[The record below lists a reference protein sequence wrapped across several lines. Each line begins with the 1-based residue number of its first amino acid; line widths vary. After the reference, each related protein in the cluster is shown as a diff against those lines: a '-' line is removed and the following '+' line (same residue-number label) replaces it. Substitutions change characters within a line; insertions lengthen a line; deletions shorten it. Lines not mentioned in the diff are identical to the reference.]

1 MSASWI
7 AANLWAYSLQVLIVA
22 AAGTAVV
29 LALRLRDPAARL
41 AHWQIVL
48 AACLAAP
55 LLQPW
60 RDVVAEGTI
69 TFRLGATQPAS
80 GAGTG
85 FAWPSMAVVLWVLGA
100 GVIVRA
106 LWLGVGILRL
116 HRLRKE
122 SLPFPIPERVESVR
136 RQLGVNAEILLSTTV
151 SGPVTFGFRRPVI
164 LVPES
169 FLSAASQAQTA
180 VACHEL
186 LHVKRRDWLRVLG
199 EEALRAVLWFHP
211 AVWWVLGQIQISR
224 EQVVDREVIRL
235 TGERDHYLEALL
247 AIAAAQSGA
256 DLAPAPL
263 FLRKSHL
270 AQRVAII
277 LKEVSMP
284 KRKLMVSMIAGSALT
299 LFAGG
304 VGVALFPLQAPAQ
317 QESKAPQ
324 RIRVGGNVQSAKLKT
339 MVRPKYPPEAK
350 EQRIE
355 GTVRLEATIAKD
367 GTVKNLVVQSGP
379 SELVDSA
386 LEAVKQWVYETT
398 LLNGEPVEVI
408 TMVDVNYTLAK

>member
-1 MSASWI
+1 MSATWI

-22 AAGTAVV
+22 GAGTAGA

-60 RDVVAEGTI
+60 QSAAVEGAVSI
-69 TFRLGATQPAS
+69 RLG
-80 GAGTG
+80 GAQLARGGGVGSAFPVEALLLSMLAAGAAARLLWLAVG
-85 FAWPSMAVVLWVLGA
+85 FLRLQRFRRQSTPLTDSA
-100 GVIVRA
+100 GVD
-106 LWLGVGILRL
+106 
-116 HRLRKE
+116 
-122 SLPFPIPERVESVR
+122 SMR
-136 RQLGVNAEILLSTTV
+136 RRLGVNAEIRVSNAV
-151 SGPVTFGFRRPVI
+151 SGPVTFGYRNPVI
-164 LVPES
+164 LVPRS
-169 FLSAASQAQTA
+169 FVSAPAEARMA

-186 LHVKRRDWLRVLG
+186 LHVRRVDWPWVLA

-211 AVWWVLGQIQISR
+211 AVWWILGQIQISR
-224 EQVVDREVIRL
+224 EQVVDRDVIRL
-235 TGERDHYLEALL
+235 TGERDRYLEALL

-256 DLAPAPL
+256 GFAPAPL
-263 FLRKSHL
+263 FLRKRHL
-270 AQRVAII
+270 AQRVATI

-284 KRKLMVSMIAGSALT
+284 KRKLIVTILAGSALT

-317 QESKAPQ
+317 EQTSPPT
-324 RIRVGGNVQSAKLKT
+324 RIRVGGNVQAAKLKT
-339 MVRPKYPPEAK
+339 MVRPKYPKEAK

-355 GTVRLEATIAKD
+355 GTVRLEATIAED

-379 SELVDSA
+379 AELIDST
-386 LEAVKQWVYETT
+386 LEAVQQWVYETT
-398 LLNGEPVEVI
+398 LLNGKPVEVI
-408 TMVDVNYTLAK
+408 TTIDVNYTLAK